1 MIEQTANAPEQV
13 AKIDIPALTSQLQN
27 HGAAAVDQLE
37 TATGIDGLVFYLN
50 MENDPVQNSLR
61 RGEFYEAIE
70 LEQLQGFVAAQP
82 SVLDIGANIGNH
94 ALYFATRMQAK
105 KVVVIEPNPLAL
117 PALLAN
123 IILNNLENQ
132 IDTQHLGFGLSDVT
146 DGGYWMKKHKK
157 NLGATKMQSGGGDIS
172 VKRGD
177 EIFANQAFD
186 LIKIDVEGM
195 EIRVLHGLQETI
207 QKARPIMLI
216 EVDQKNE
223 AIFEIWMDMNEY
235 QEVFT
240 HSHSA
245 TNRNILVIPKEARN
259 HSSATRPKKH

>member
-1 MIEQTANAPEQV
+1 MIEHNANTPERVVQ
-13 AKIDIPALTSQLQN
+13 IDIAALTSQLQN
-27 HGAAAVDQLE
+27 HSTAAVDHLE
-37 TATGIDGLVFYLN
+37 IAHGIDGLVFYLN
-50 MENDPVQNSLR
+50 MANDPVQNSLR
-61 RGEFYEAIE
+61 RGEFYELIE
-70 LEQLQGFVAAQP
+70 LERLKAVTAARP

-117 PALLAN
+117 PPLLAN
-123 IILNNLENQ
+123 IILNNLEDQ
-132 IDTQHLGFGLSDVT
+132 IDIRHLGFGLSDVAE
-146 DGGYWMKKHKK
+146 GGYWMKKHAK
-157 NLGATKMQSGGGDIS
+157 NLGATKMQAGGGDIP

-177 EIFANQAFD
+177 EIFADQAFD

-195 EIRVLHGLQETI
+195 EISVLHGLQETI
-207 QKARPIMLI
+207 EKSRPIMLI

-223 AIFEIWMDMNEY
+223 AIFELWMDINGY

-245 TNRNILVIPKEARN
+245 KNRNILALPKEAGN
-259 HSSATRPKKH
+259 HNTATGPKKH